1 MSILGLLITNLAY
14 FRIERDQMHQHEL
27 YRIDEINKKSIA
39 FKLLNIQYA
48 QSNFIEYRKEA
59 EKNY

>member
-1 MSILGLLITNLAY
+1 M
-14 FRIERDQMHQHEL
+14 ERNQMHKHEL
-27 YRIDEINKKSIA
+27 YRIDQINKKSMT

-59 EKNY
+59 KKNY